1 MLADCPSAPPPARA
15 WELRPHID
23 VRVLGALTR
32 GGEMSKPHNQPS
44 RSSGEHP
51 SDELVLAAI
60 ERAALHDPRRMP
72 AVPVWSILEHLA
84 LARRSGGA
92 RHVSTRLE
100 AMETVGWLDRS
111 RRHGVPTWALT
122 DAGARRLREARRKG
136 NVPALPESP
145 QHRTWRLAR
154 VTAGQEL
161 ERFRSGVREPPSTAF
176 GLRAT
181 ASLRR
186 LAGARRGSAARVP
199 ARRLGWLL
207 PTRVGRAGRR
217 SARRRRARRPGRR
230 DARRG
235 RAGTATR
242 PPWRSAQHPPVG
254 RARCARV
261 AHAAGVACPTTAR
274 RCVAISS
281 SA

>member
-1 MLADCPSAPPPARA
+1 
-15 WELRPHID
+15 
-23 VRVLGALTR
+23 
-32 GGEMSKPHNQPS
+32 MSKPHNQPS

-92 RHVSTRLE
+92 RHVSARLE

-136 NVPALPESP
+136 NGPALPESP
-145 QHRTWRLAR
+145 QHRAWRLAR

-161 ERFRSGVREPPSTAF
+161 ERFRSGVREHLERAVRLLDAEPPPHSDAW
-176 GLRAT
+176 LELAEDLQRAC
-181 ASLRR
+181 RR
-186 LAGARRGSAARVP
+186 VGSAGYCLREWAEPDDDLRDVDERVDP
-199 ARRLGWLL
+199 ADAMLGEAEL
-207 PTRVGRAGRR
+207 A
-217 SARRRRARRPGRR
+217 RRRARRGGRR
-230 DARRG
+230 NIRLWDEHDAP
-235 RAGTATR
+235 A
-242 PPWRSAQHPPVG
+242 
-254 RARCARV
+254 
-261 AHAAGVACPTTAR
+261 
-274 RCVAISS
+274 
-281 SA
+281 